1 MDYSQKKEW
10 LSHLDFMIADII
22 SVMVAMFIALIFRHG
37 LFNPYGPEG
46 FNRLTAVTTI
56 LFICIIF
63 FTEPYNNIIK
73 RGYLKELKEVL
84 LLNTLLVLSLITYLF
99 AVHISDRYS
108 RVMIFY
114 FYIVNSFLMFLI
126 HCIRKYFVR
135 RKNRKTSHHNCMVL
149 VTKRKYV
156 ERCIDKLTAN
166 PYAGKKV
173 SGIVFL
179 DGCDERTEIHQVP
192 VLGGREALIPYCTSH
207 VVDDVLFYLIEDK
220 VEDLINQLTDMGI
233 VIHRN
238 VVQKVDQGLKYNV
251 GTVNGILT
259 LTACI
264 NYATTWE
271 LAMKRFMDIVGGL
284 IGVVL
289 TGIIAILIAPIVK
302 LQSPGPLFFSQVRV
316 GKNGRKFKIYKFRSM
331 YTDAEERKKEL
342 MKYNKV
348 DGLMFKMD
356 NDPRIFPFGHV
367 MRKLSLDEFPQF
379 INVLKGDMSLV
390 GTRPPT
396 VDEWE
401 QYELHHHRRLSV
413 KPGLTGMWQVSG
425 RSNITDFEQV
435 VELDTKYI
443 KEWSLGLDIR
453 ILIKTVVVVLRR
465 EGSE

>member
-10 LSHLDFMIADII
+10 LSHIDFMIVDII
-22 SVMVAMFIALIFRHG
+22 SVMIAMFIALITRHG
-37 LFNPYGPEG
+37 LFNPYGSED
-46 FNRLTAVTTI
+46 FNRLTAVTAI

-63 FTEPYNNIIK
+63 LTEPYNNIIK
-73 RGYLKELKEVL
+73 RGYLKELKVVVL
-84 LLNTLLVLSLITYLF
+84 LNALLVLSLITYLF

-108 RVMIFY
+108 RALIFN
-114 FYIVNSFLMFLI
+114 FYIINSFLMYSI
-126 HCIRKYFVR
+126 HCIRKYIVR
-135 RKNRKTSHHNCMVL
+135 RRNVKAKHRNYMVL

-156 ERCIDKLTAN
+156 ERCLDKLTEN

-173 SGIVFL
+173 AGIVFL
-179 DGCDERTEIHQVP
+179 DGSDERTEIHQVP
-192 VLGGREALIPYCTSH
+192 VLGGREALIPYCKSH
-207 VVDDVLFYLIEDK
+207 VVDDVLFYLVDDK
-220 VEDLINQLTDMGI
+220 VEDLTNQLTDMGI
-233 VIHRN
+233 VIHIN
-238 VVQKVDQGLKYNV
+238 VVQKVDERLKYNV
-251 GTVNGILT
+251 GSVNGILT

-271 LAMKRFMDIVGGL
+271 LAMKRFIDIVGGL
-284 IGVVL
+284 VGVIL

-316 GKNGRKFKIYKFRSM
+316 GKNGRKFRIYKFRSM

-348 DGLMFKMD
+348 DGLMFKID
-356 NDPRIFPFGHV
+356 NDPRIFPFGHF
-367 MRKLSLDEFPQF
+367 MRKMSLDEFPQF
-379 INVLKGDMSLV
+379 LNVLKGDMSLV

-413 KPGLTGMWQVSG
+413 KPGLTGLWQVSG
-425 RSNITDFEQV
+425 RSNITDFEKV

-443 KEWSLGLDIR
+443 MEWSLGLDFR
-453 ILIKTVVVVLRR
+453 ILIKTVFVVLRR